1 MDIDEIVMPTMPN
14 VTTLPA
20 LLEKIDNDD
29 YVGFSIQ
36 NVFMVKDEKDEHIL
50 SEMSYSK
57 YMS

>member
-1 MDIDEIVMPTMPN
+1 MPTMPN